1 MKNLFL
7 KHLEHFAAK
16 TEISYEEMRRILL
29 NTQNTGRKIT
39 VYATKKDGTN
49 FGPREVNCV
58 DGPGG
63 KAMGGV
69 IYWRAPYYYMIVD
82 TNEGFRTVL
91 MKTISK
97 LKVDG
102 RTLYVR

>member
-1 MKNLFL
+1 MKNPFF

-63 KAMGGV
+63 NAMSGV

-82 TNEGFRTVL
+82 TDEGFRTVL

>member
-1 MKNLFL
+1 MKNPFL
-7 KHLEHFAAK
+7 KHLYDFAAR

-29 NTQNTGRKIT
+29 DTKNTGEQIT
-39 VYATKKDGTN
+39 VYATKKDGSN
-49 FGPREVNCV
+49 FGPRQVNCV

-82 TNEGFRTVL
+82 TPAGFRTVL

-97 LKVDG
+97 IIRNG
-102 RTLYVR
+102 RVFYVR